1 MPRGIAVP
9 RDNVHA
15 LRKGEIVVIPETFHQ
30 VRRALQRRIHRLHR
44 VALRHHERLALMG
57 GEAPPVDK
65 HAVGAGFRHFTGRF
79 HLRPV
84 GVAVAPERC
93 PPRLIEVF
101 QRSIALFQP
110 LAEFF
115 LTQRA
120 VAVAGKLVGQVPE
133 DDRRM
138 MRIPLRQRRVHLP
151 HFAAVNRAGQAVIV
165 PSAKMVALI
174 VLIHAQDFGV
184 LLRHPRRTRAR
195 RRCQNDVDA
204 AAPQPVDD
212 FVQPREV
219 VHAVLR
225 LQPRPRENRNR
236 HTVHMCLMHQLDVLF
251 QNLRMIQPLVRVIV
265 AAVQENREARRR
277 GRCFCHRADSSKS
290 LLIASHHSATGNTKL
305 FRPNGGESRFL
316 PSSRYCYT
324 QSTTGYCS

>member
-1 MPRGIAVP
+1 
-9 RDNVHA
+9 
-15 LRKGEIVVIPETFHQ
+15 
-30 VRRALQRRIHRLHR
+30 
-44 VALRHHERLALMG
+44 MG

-84 GVAVAPERC
+84 GVTVAPERC

-120 VAVAGKLVGQVPE
+120 IAVARKLVGQVPE
-133 DDRRM
+133 DDCRM

-151 HFAAVNRAGQAVIV
+151 YLAAVNRAGQAMIV
-165 PSAKMVALI
+165 PSAEVVALV

-265 AAVQENREARRR
+265 AAVQENRETRRR
-277 GRCFCHRADSSKS
+277 GRRVGCCHAMTSLHGRWWERRAPKAWGGKRGFPKKWFAGKLVRPKS
-290 LLIASHHSATGNTKL
+290 RNAPQRVRRRAPAT
-305 FRPNGGESRFL
+305 
-316 PSSRYCYT
+316 
-324 QSTTGYCS
+324 